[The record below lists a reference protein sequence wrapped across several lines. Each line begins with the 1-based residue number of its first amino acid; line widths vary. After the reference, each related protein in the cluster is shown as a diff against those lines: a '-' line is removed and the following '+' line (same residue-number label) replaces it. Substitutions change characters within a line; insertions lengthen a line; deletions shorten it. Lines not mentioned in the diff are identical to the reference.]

1 MRYLVINAP
10 GEYLT
15 RIFELAAI
23 LEPAETSQINF
34 ASHSQPV
41 CTAIQ
46 IALVKLLQEWSIK
59 PTAVVGHSSGE

>member
-1 MRYLVINAP
+1 MLK
-10 GEYLT
+10 
-15 RIFELAAI
+15 AAI

-46 IALVKLLQEWSIK
+46 IALVVLLSEWDIT
-59 PTAVVGHSSGE
+59 PTAVVGHSSGETEFSIHVLIFLNLN